1 MKKIEYKAP
10 EMDVIVL
17 RTQKAVL
24 ISTSDGESGGG
35 LSEDP
40 GPGE

>member
-24 ISTSDGESGGG
+24 ISTSDGENTGG